1 MALLAAAGLGVFFI
15 PHDWA
20 RMVGAG
26 ILGFSAAFGFVLSL
40 AFPPLLAD
48 TPGDVYRISAGM
60 FTIGYGMAFLMPLL
74 AGAAWDRTGIAAV
87 ALAPVAIGAL
97 CLLLAP
103 RGLNTGARE
112 L

>member
-1 MALLAAAGLGVFFI
+1 
-15 PHDWA
+15 
-20 RMVGAG
+20 
-26 ILGFSAAFGFVLSL
+26 
-40 AFPPLLAD
+40 LLAD

-103 RGLNTGARE
+103 RGLNTGARK

>member
-1 MALLAAAGLGVFFI
+1 
-15 PHDWA
+15 
-20 RMVGAG
+20 
-26 ILGFSAAFGFVLSL
+26 
-40 AFPPLLAD
+40 
-48 TPGDVYRISAGM
+48 
-60 FTIGYGMAFLMPLL
+60 MAFLVPLL